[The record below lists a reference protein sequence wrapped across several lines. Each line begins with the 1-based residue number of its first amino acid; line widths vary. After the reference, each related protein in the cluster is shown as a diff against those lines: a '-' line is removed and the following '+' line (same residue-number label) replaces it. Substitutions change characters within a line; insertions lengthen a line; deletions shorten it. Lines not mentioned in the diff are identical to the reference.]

1 MGRAVGTGHLLLI
14 IVVWFRAS
22 MTSDFRK
29 NTLLFLKIAVT
40 RIVLIQRIFFYDI
53 YHIFIYLKDKNSW
66 GITRRLNVP
75 SYIFAF

>member
-1 MGRAVGTGHLLLI
+1 MGKAVGTGHLRLI

-40 RIVLIQRIFFYDI
+40 RMILIQRIFFMTY
-53 YHIFIYLKDKNSW
+53 
-66 GITRRLNVP
+66 ITFL
-75 SYIFAF
+75 YI